1 MMARRYFLQRTQVTT
16 VTARTNSSAK
26 RAEPKEAKYHTS
38 FAGLSEDMLPRLKV
52 FSSEM
57 TCEAGTL
64 LFRRNMRDVDM
75 FVVLSGQLEIDDLD
89 EPGVEHVIAILR
101 RGQFTG
107 GLDLL
112 DNRPALVT
120 CRAKTR
126 TKILRVDRLALRQLM
141 RSDAEIAE
149 VVMRACI
156 GRRFDLVR
164 HASGGVLL
172 LGLEHSADTIRLQ
185 RFLTRNGF
193 PFQILNPEKD
203 ADAESLIRSIE
214 LGANELPVVVL
225 PDRTILRNPTN
236 PQLADELELTDLR
249 DFDSVY
255 DVAIVG
261 AGPAGLAAAVYAAS
275 EGLSTAVIEGTALGG
290 QAGTSSR
297 IENYLGLPTG
307 VSGQEL
313 SDRSQIQ
320 AEKFGA
326 RFMISRD
333 VSAMSKDAGQ
343 HALVL
348 SDGETV
354 RARAVV
360 IATGA
365 RYQRLSIPDYDRFE
379 YQGIHYAATAMEA
392 GLCQQDEVA
401 VVGVGNSAGQV
412 ALFLSRTADRV
423 HLLVRGSSLNVTMSN
438 YLIQRIM
445 AYRTITLHLETEI
458 VALSGDD
465 RLREVMWFSK
475 GTAESETR
483 RIGHVFVMIGARPR
497 SEWLH
502 DVLLRDSKGFIVTG
516 VEAGSRSAFGT
527 SLDGIFAV
535 GDVRIGSVKRV
546 ASAVGED
553 SGVISEV
560 HQYFANVIETH
571 LHDTTATA

>member
-1 MMARRYFLQRTQVTT
+1 MTT
-16 VTARTNSSAK
+16 VTTRTNLSVK
-26 RAEPKEAKYHTS
+26 RAELKEAKPHTS
-38 FAGLSEDMLPRLKV
+38 FAGLSEDMLGRLKV
-52 FSSEM
+52 CSSEM
-57 TCEAGTL
+57 TCEAGRL
-64 LFRRNMRDVDM
+64 LFRRGMRDVDM

-89 EPGVEHVIAILR
+89 EAGVEHVIAILR

-107 GLDLL
+107 ELDLL

-126 TKILRVDRLALRQLM
+126 TKVLRVDRSSMRRLM
-141 RSDAEIAE
+141 RSDAEIAD
-149 VVMRACI
+149 VVMQACI
-156 GRRFDLVR
+156 GRRFDLIR

-172 LGLEHSADTIRLQ
+172 MGLEHSADTIRLQ
-185 RFLTRNGF
+185 RFLIRNGF
-193 PFQILNPEKD
+193 PFQIVNPDKNM
-203 ADAESLIRSIE
+203 DAESLISSFELRSD
-214 LGANELPVVVL
+214 ELPVVVL
-225 PDRTILRNPTN
+225 PDQMILRNPTN
-236 PQLADELELTDLR
+236 SQLADELELTDMR
-249 DFDSVY
+249 DFDSIY

-275 EGLSTAVIEGTALGG
+275 EGLSTAVIEGTAPGG

-297 IENYLGLPTG
+297 IENYLGFPTG

-320 AEKFGA
+320 AQKFGA
-326 RFMISRD
+326 RFMISRE
-333 VSAMSKDAGQ
+333 VSTISDEGGQ

-348 SDGETV
+348 SDGETL

-365 RYQRLSIPDYDRFE
+365 RYQRLIVPDYDRFE

-401 VVGVGNSAGQV
+401 VVGAGNSAGQA

-423 HLLVRGSSLNVTMSN
+423 HLLVRGTNLDATMSD

-445 AYRTITLHLETEI
+445 ASQTITLHLETEI
-458 VALSGDD
+458 IALSGDD
-465 RLREVMWFSK
+465 RLREVTWRTK
-475 GTAESETR
+475 GSDGPETR
-483 RIGHVFVMIGARPR
+483 SIGNVFVMIGACPR

-502 DVLLRDSKGFIVTG
+502 DVLLRDSKGFILTG
-516 VEAGSRSAFGT
+516 MAAGSISAFGT
-527 SLDGIFAV
+527 SRDGVFAV
-535 GDVRIGSVKRV
+535 GDVRSGSVKRV
-546 ASAVGED
+546 ASAVGEG

-560 HQYFANVIETH
+560 HQYFANALDLH
-571 LHDTTATA
+571 LQDPVGAA

>member
-1 MMARRYFLQRTQVTT
+1 VIAH
-16 VTARTNSSAK
+16 TNSSVK
-26 RAEPKEAKYHTS
+26 IAETKEAKLHTS
-38 FAGLSEDMLPRLKV
+38 FAGLSEEMLIRLRAC
-52 FSSEM
+52 SSEI
-57 TCEAGTL
+57 TCEAGRL
-64 LFRRNMRDVDM
+64 LFRRGMRDVDM

-89 EPGVEHVIAILR
+89 ESGLELVIAILR

-107 GLDLL
+107 ELDLL

-120 CRAKTR
+120 CRVKTR
-126 TKILRVDRLALRQLM
+126 AKVLRVDRLALRRLM

-149 VVMRACI
+149 VVMQACI

-164 HASGGVLL
+164 HASGGALL

-193 PFQILNPEKD
+193 PFQILNPEKN
-203 ADAESLIRSIE
+203 ADARSLIRSFE

-225 PDRTILRNPTN
+225 PDRTILRNPSN
-236 PQLADELELTDLR
+236 PRLADELELTDLR
-249 DFDSVY
+249 DFDNVY

-275 EGLSTAVIEGTALGG
+275 EGLSTAVIEGTAPGG

-297 IENYLGLPTG
+297 IENYLGFPTG

-320 AEKFGA
+320 AQKFGA

-333 VSAMSKDAGQ
+333 VSAMTKESGQ

-365 RYQRLSIPDYDRFE
+365 RYQRLSVPDYDRFE

-392 GLCQQDEVA
+392 GLCQQEEVA
-401 VVGVGNSAGQV
+401 VVGAGNSAGQA

-423 HLLVRGSSLNVTMSN
+423 HLLVRGGDLNATMSD
-438 YLIQRIM
+438 YLVQRIM
-445 AYRTITLHLETEI
+445 ASRTITLHLETEI

-465 RLREVMWFSK
+465 RLREVTWFSK
-475 GTAESETR
+475 GTGEPETWS
-483 RIGHVFVMIGARPR
+483 IGNVFVMIGARPR

-502 DVLLRDSKGFIVTG
+502 DALLRDSKGFIVTG
-516 VEAGSRSAFGT
+516 VEAGARSAFGT
-527 SLDGIFAV
+527 SLDGVFAV
-535 GDVRIGSVKRV
+535 GDVRSGSVKRV
-546 ASAVGED
+546 ASAVGEG

-560 HQYFANVIETH
+560 HRYFANAMDIH
-571 LHDTTATA
+571 LHDPVEAA